1 MHMQPIY
8 ENRNYVTLPGE
19 NIGTDIFD
27 RGVCLQMIK
36 NMTVEEQDIV
46 IDIIKECFE

>member
-8 ENRNYVTLPGE
+8 EDRDYVTLPGE
-19 NIGTDIFD
+19 NLGTDIFD
-27 RGVCLQMIK
+27 GVCLPSDL
-36 NMTVEEQDIV
+36 NMTAEEQDIV